1 MCNPFNEIKLAS
13 QIYIHSRAT
22 KKTKPSSVAF
32 SLSTMPYQIQIFHA
46 LAAIIRR
53 YIIFFSLLLLWVA
66 ECSSCIQMYLCA
78 HARMYRYIKSLRN
91 WCGNTPILSSTNS
104 EFRFAFIAVHHR
116 YRYRCCVSHPKLIFW
131 LLLFYCIVYDNIY
144 MRNFAPLHA
153 LSLFLAGV
161 PHKDDE
167 MSLMM
172 LPMMKWWRMNECII
186 IYFYIYIY
194 FYCVQIR
201 CRRSMARLYK
211 PSIAMRQ
218 WTNRKSNINTTSTG
232 GRR

>member
-1 MCNPFNEIKLAS
+1 MLVCIDILNPCEIDAETPQFCHPRIRNS
-13 QIYIHSRAT
+13 VSRL
-22 KKTKPSSVAF
+22 
-32 SLSTMPYQIQIFHA
+32 SLCT
-46 LAAIIRR
+46 
-53 YIIFFSLLLLWVA
+53 
-66 ECSSCIQMYLCA
+66 
-78 HARMYRYIKSLRN
+78 
-91 WCGNTPILSSTNS
+91 T
-104 EFRFAFIAVHHR
+104 
-116 YRYRCCVSHPKLIFW
+116 VSHPKLIFW